1 MKHNQFIPKDHTGP
15 IRLHLGCQSEYFE
28 GYINIDLPADAQTV
42 ETVRADINADVRDLV
57 YDAGTVDEVRS
68 HHLLEHFSRAEALVL
83 LARWHKWLKV
93 GGKIVVETP
102 DFEESARKFLHA
114 SFDDQCKLGR
124 HIFGS
129 QEAAWAV
136 HREYWYEKK
145 YKFIL
150 ERLGFGNIV
159 CEKFSN
165 NLEKKVPLARHL
177 HARTVEKVLK
187 PLESMGFNVLPNI
200 ICTAEKIRPAEDYEK
215 IIEDILARSMVGS
228 ETEMIKVWMQEVRG
242 KI

>member
-1 MKHNQFIPKDHTGP
+1 MQHNQFIPKNHTGP
-15 IRLHLGCQSEYFE
+15 IRLHLGCQSEYLD
-28 GYINIDLPADAQTV
+28 GYINIDLPSDAQTV
-42 ETVRADINADVRDLV
+42 ETVKADIYADVRDLV
-57 YDAGTVDEVRS
+57 YEPGTVDEVRS

-93 GGKIVVETP
+93 GGKLVVETP

-124 HIFGS
+124 HMFGS

-136 HREYWYEKK
+136 HKEYWYAKK

-150 ERLGFGNIV
+150 ERLGFGGV
-159 CEKFSN
+159 ACEKFSN
-165 NLEKKVPLARHL
+165 NLEKKIPLARL
-177 HARTVEKVLK
+177 FHARTVEKVLK
-187 PLESMGFNVLPNI
+187 PLEPIGFNILPNI
-200 ICTAEKIRPAEDYEK
+200 ICRGEKVRPTEDYEAVIK
-215 IIEDILARSMVGS
+215 DILVRSMIGS
-228 ETEMIKVWMQEVRG
+228 ETEMINVWMRDVQG